1 MTYEPT
7 SLKKARCSIM
17 RVKIILHGVLRKLWP
32 NNYECEANTPAEAMN
47 AFMVVNDIKGPKQ
60 HIRLVGYDSIPA
72 LHSPLR
78 SSELHLV
85 PDFSG
90 GNGVTKI
97 LIGAALIAAAFIPIV
112 RESIFFGI
120 ALGMGISLAL
130 GGVLELMTPAP
141 KTATP
146 DKTADSESSKYLGA
160 PKNTVS
166 GNTRIPIGFG
176 RYKVYG
182 HFLSFNIQSDLTK
195 IGTADTR
202 RAGSGF
208 GS

>member
-1 MTYEPT
+1 
-7 SLKKARCSIM
+7 
-17 RVKIILHGVLRKLWP
+17 
-32 NNYECEANTPAEAMN
+32 MN
-47 AFMVVNDIKGPKQ
+47 AFMTVNEIKGPKQ
-60 HIRLVGYDSIPA
+60 HIRLVGYNTVPA

-78 SSELHLV
+78 SPELHLV

-97 LIGAALIAAAFIPIV
+97 LIGAALIAAFFIPGINATV
-112 RESIFFGI
+112 GMI

-130 GGVLELMTPAP
+130 GGVLELLTPAP

-146 DKTADSESSKYLGA
+146 DKNEPDSKYLGA
-160 PKNTVS
+160 PKNTVA

-176 RYKVYG
+176 RYKLYG
-182 HFLSFNIQSDLTK
+182 QFLSFNIQSDLTK